1 MSYSITT
8 QAVPQAPVQVST
20 PLPPPKNPSVNAREY
35 SEGSMYDELNPE
47 DLKAPHDRYAAY
59 RQWRH
64 EIPTKKVNLF
74 GHTNACSSTQSFG
87 LQVGVG
93 SANWNWQGGDQTSD
107 TGTVPTTIVG
117 RQKEQKDRE
126 LEIKAQALMTSVIPP
141 QSNIPNART
150 KPSRAPSV
158 PTQPASAVKSAFT
171 LSRRPS
177 VRQPIQPILA
187 QPIPQPSQVKQ
198 IPTSSR
204 YPFPTQPSKKPFPSP
219 GTLLVPSPTH
229 SATHAEREAYFASVT
244 DLPLKM
250 LIETQDGASASK
262 KINTHVST
270 SRSDR
275 DRARGKIASNMS
287 ASSNTSLPSI
297 EQKSKRARS
306 LGSGGSSKIS
316 LGRRVTDV
324 VKAESSSGVRRK
336 SRPVSL
342 EFLVIE

>member
-1 MSYSITT
+1 MAT
-8 QAVPQAPVQVST
+8 QAVPQAPVPVPT
-20 PLPPPKNPSVNAREY
+20 PLPPPKNPPPKAREY
-35 SEGSMYDELNPE
+35 SEGSMYDESNPE
-47 DLKAPHDRYAAY
+47 NLKASHGRYAAY
-59 RQWRH
+59 KQWRH
-64 EIPTKKVNLF
+64 EIPTKVELF
-74 GHTNACSSTQSFG
+74 GHTNVSSSTQSFG

-93 SANWNWQGGDQTSD
+93 SANWNWQGRDQTSD

-126 LEIKAQALMTSVIPP
+126 LEIKAQAPATSVVPP

-150 KPSRAPSV
+150 KPSRAPSA
-158 PTQPASAVKSAFT
+158 PTQPANTVKPAFT

-177 VRQPIQPILA
+177 VRQPIRPILA
-187 QPIPQPSQVKQ
+187 QPIPQPSQTKQ
-198 IPTSSR
+198 VPTSSR
-204 YPFPTQPSKKPFPSP
+204 YPFPTRPSKEPSSSP
-219 GTLLVPSPTH
+219 GTLLVPSPIH

-244 DLPLKM
+244 DLPLEM
-250 LIETQDGASASK
+250 LIETQDGSSTSK

-270 SRSDR
+270 SRLDR
-275 DRARGKIASNMS
+275 DRAKGKGASNMS

-297 EQKSKRARS
+297 EQKSRGVRS

-316 LGRRVTDV
+316 LGRSVTDV
-324 VKAESSSGVRRK
+324 VKAESSSSVRRE